1 MMMSALEQAGEDE
14 RLAALEPEEDAL
26 DAFNDETFGGD
37 GMGETWQEAQH
48 EELAKMTEQERAA
61 LQQSQDFFNFGSD
74 GEELGGELEEPLET
88 PPSQN
93 GGGLGAGLAGLSLQ
107 PAPPLSVQTQPAP
120 APAVMPS
127 TVGGF
132 PGHHPAP
139 PHLLPPSHYAAPAPA
154 PYQDPA
160 IMSLSKMPPPG
171 PLPVLYPGQPGVG
184 ATRSSAYS
192 PATVPGLKTLADL
205 EAEMFRPVPAVP
217 PVNPTLH
224 NLNYPGMRDRQG
236 APRHSAP
243 QQQRH
248 QQHQQQH
255 QQHHHQQQQQRHE
268 LPNVQIMPQ
277 HPRPDMMQRQD
288 VHSMQ
293 QHQQRQEIVHI
304 QQHQQ
309 QMRGSHQQYQQQ
321 QHPQQQQRPDP
332 QQHHQ
337 QQQRP
342 DPQHHHQGH
351 HQQQQHHGHHQQQS
365 HHMQYQQQ
373 AQYRQSPI
381 QQGGRPGPARQENW
395 QYEQERREGQWAG
408 QEREQWGRQEGGGR
422 DWGAHRQERRDYGR
436 QYDNR
441 YMAVACIL

>member
-1 MMMSALEQAGEDE
+1 MISAKKMMMSAGEDE
-14 RLAALEPEEDAL
+14 RLAALEPDEDAL

-74 GEELGGELEEPLET
+74 GEELGGELEETLEP

-93 GGGLGAGLAGLSLQ
+93 GGGLGVGLAGLSLQ
-107 PAPPLSVQTQPAP
+107 PAPPLSVQTQPSP
-120 APAVMPS
+120 TPAVIPGM
-127 TVGGF
+127 VGGF

-171 PLPVLYPGQPGVG
+171 SHPVLYPGQPGAAG

-205 EAEMFRPVPAVP
+205 EAEMFRPGPAVP
-217 PVNPTLH
+217 PVNPSLH
-224 NLNYPGMRDRQG
+224 NLNYPGMRDRQV
-236 APRHSAP
+236 APRHSVP
-243 QQQRH
+243 QQHRH
-248 QQHQQQH
+248 QQQQQQQHHLQQQH
-255 QQHHHQQQQQRHE
+255 QHHQQQQQHQHHE
-268 LPNVQIMPQ
+268 MPNMQNMPQ
-277 HPRPDMMQRQD
+277 HPRPDMMQRQE

-293 QHQQRQEIVHI
+293 LHQQRQETVHL

-309 QMRGSHQQYQQQ
+309 QMRGSHQHHQQ
-321 QHPQQQQRPDP
+321 
-332 QQHHQ
+332 HQ
-337 QQQRP
+337 QQQRSE
-342 DPQHHHQGH
+342 PQHHHQQGH

-365 HHMQYQQQ
+365 HHQQYHQQQQ

-422 DWGAHRQERRDYGR
+422 DWGAHRQDRRDYGR

-441 YMAVACIL
+441 